1 MTGCDGARWCC
12 RSSWRSEP
20 RDRVG
25 GVHSSR
31 ELASASFS
39 VSIDGV
45 PATVADLLPGF
56 GTADRLGVVV
66 RRPCAAVG
74 ASALVLA
81 AVTAFYDIQRGR
93 TDDFFIYPDYF
104 VFHVGRQLGSH
115 NRMEIWP
122 PHKEVVVADDPEELL
137 RAINDRAVTRLLV
150 EDGAPGDG
158 AFARETLASARDRIV
173 SALAFGPN
181 GRARDA
187 DVSIVSNEVAESY
200 VDGVLEQ
207 SRDVP
212 AAERE
217 RIAAARRQLVEGD
230 RPVETYRRIGLDE
243 ALGLLAPEPERRL
256 VAV

>member
-1 MTGCDGARWCC
+1 
-12 RSSWRSEP
+12 
-20 RDRVG
+20 
-25 GVHSSR
+25 VHSSQ
-31 ELASASFS
+31 ELASSAFA

-56 GTADRLGVVV
+56 AAADRLGVVV

-74 ASALVLA
+74 ASALLLA
-81 AVTAFYDIQRGR
+81 AVTAFYDIQRAR
-93 TDDFFIYPDYF
+93 SEDFFIYPDYF
-104 VFHVGRQLGSH
+104 VFHVGRRLGSH
-115 NRMEIWP
+115 NRLEIWP

-137 RAINDRAVTRLLV
+137 RAINDRGVTRLVV
-150 EDGAPGDG
+150 EDGAPGEG
-158 AFARETLASARDRIV
+158 SFARETLASARDRILT
-173 SALAFGPN
+173 ALAFGPN

-187 DVSIVSNEVAESY
+187 DVSIASNEVTESY
-200 VDGVLEQ
+200 VGGVLEQ

-212 AAERE
+212 IAERD
-217 RIAAARRQLVEGD
+217 RIAGARRQLLEGD